1 MLNSLIELTTQRG
14 IEADAEAMVLIP
26 KVTGKMPEAFLSF
39 KFPQYVGS
47 IEESV
52 EAAIA
57 ESQSPLGSS
66 GKPS

>member
-1 MLNSLIELTTQRG
+1 MLNSLIELTTERG

-26 KVTGKMPEAFLSF
+26 NAARKMLEAFLNF

-57 ESQSPLGSS
+57 ESQSPLRSS